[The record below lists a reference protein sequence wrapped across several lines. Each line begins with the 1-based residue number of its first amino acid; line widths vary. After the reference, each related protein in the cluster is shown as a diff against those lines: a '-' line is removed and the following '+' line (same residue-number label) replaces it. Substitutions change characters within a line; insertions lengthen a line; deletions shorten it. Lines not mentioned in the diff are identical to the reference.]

1 MIHILPPW
9 QGKMAE
15 DLWALYNFLLYKTL
29 PFQPADYLP
38 KDNQGAYYYPDGDRT
53 RQKVYPT
60 RPSKKFS
67 LTKESKDILTNKGL
81 PIPNTLENLIKV
93 VSPQLHQYL
102 YKNNNIIRDNL
113 VQLLTTQTDME
124 TIQNKNLNFEAKK
137 ELLKLL
143 LIEVFRYDSFSRK
156 KLFPKLIQMMGVEV
170 CPYCNR
176 NFTTTTRTRNGMYYR
191 QNQVDHYRSKSKFPW
206 FALTLP
212 NLIPACGNC
221 NLRKGDDEEFV
232 LYPYNEEFGKQY
244 HFHTIPISGV
254 GYLTGQAVSPYEFEV
269 KIERNLSTG
278 STSDRD
284 YESRVQASIE
294 KFGLDILYHES
305 HNAYVLAI
313 FEQRYV
319 FNDAYLDSLMDSF
332 PDLFKSREE
341 ARQLLYMKQYD
352 ENALG
357 DAPLAK
363 LTHDIDE
370 EISEL
375 YSTKL

>member
-1 MIHILPPW
+1 MSTNL
-9 QGKMAE
+9 
-15 DLWALYNFLLYKTL
+15 
-29 PFQPADYLP
+29 
-38 KDNQGAYYYPDGDRT
+38 DN
-53 RQKVYPT
+53 
-60 RPSKKFS
+60 
-67 LTKESKDILTNKGL
+67 I
-81 PIPNTLENLIKV
+81 
-93 VSPQLHQYL
+93 
-102 YKNNNIIRDNL
+102 NIIRDNL

-278 STSDRD
+278 LAGDQD

-319 FNDAYLDSLMDSF
+319 FNDAYLDSLIDSF